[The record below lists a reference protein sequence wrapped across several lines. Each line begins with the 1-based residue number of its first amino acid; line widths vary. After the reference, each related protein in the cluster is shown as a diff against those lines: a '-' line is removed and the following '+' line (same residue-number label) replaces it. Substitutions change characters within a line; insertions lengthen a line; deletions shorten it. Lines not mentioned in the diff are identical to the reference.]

1 MLTSRVSVQ
10 HLSSHPLDLGDV
22 SRMFLGALL
31 QAVLVLVRLL
41 LVIRTWS
48 WGMALAQCSTKQRHV
63 NINVS
68 LECAN
73 VGEESMPHFDIS
85 GHLNKS
91 HTHISIIFYLWGDD
105 YTTHHPSF
113 RGIIHGR
120 PCPLAGGR
128 GCTWYGFFLSVE
140 GKKAAMDRICH
151 VPCVCSPY
159 SNCELAMLSRTQMAT
174 VKEGLGVIPHGRLS
188 LPEPVFFSYM
198 PWKEIGYHCPHV

>member
-91 HTHISIIFYLWGDD
+91 HTHISIIFYL
-105 YTTHHPSF
+105 S
-113 RGIIHGR
+113 
-120 PCPLAGGR
+120 
-128 GCTWYGFFLSVE
+128 
-140 GKKAAMDRICH
+140 
-151 VPCVCSPY
+151 
-159 SNCELAMLSRTQMAT
+159 
-174 VKEGLGVIPHGRLS
+174 LG
-188 LPEPVFFSYM
+188 
-198 PWKEIGYHCPHV
+198 